1 MAVNRY
7 IPRAKAARYAAAL
20 PLRSQCLR
28 NDAAADEVQHNVA
41 RRDNARFV
49 KACVFLSFYLFILTL
64 VPGLPHSA
72 DNIQWVCMRVN
83 LGKNRFS
90 DKEFRVWAKAEFTWS
105 GQPRSLQDI
114 HCNVAGQEDVEEEDE
129 KAEE

>member
-20 PLRSQCLR
+20 PLRNFCAVNACGMTPQLTMFNPMSLDAIMPGLLR
-28 NDAAADEVQHNVA
+28 LV
-41 RRDNARFV
+41 F
-49 KACVFLSFYLFILTL
+49 FLSFYLFIITL

-90 DKEFRVWAKAEFTWS
+90 D
-105 GQPRSLQDI
+105 
-114 HCNVAGQEDVEEEDE
+114 
-129 KAEE
+129 